1 MSTSQQIAYLMIK
14 LLTIET
20 HLIAQADNPVV
31 EAEELRCT
39 GEELFW
45 TRNRRDAEYTDGVTP
60 ERPFQFMGLPQT
72 AYWQIGI
79 DDTYTA
85 ERDQRFPVGYD
96 PAVDHRLDRVRHK
109 PRLAML
115 PRARSPSVVRT
126 QKLKKNGP
134 RFLRGFSLSAMVR
147 PCLSLD
153 LHPCSL
159 LSPMHNA
166 SDSWRTKSPS

>member
-85 ERDQRFPVGYD
+85 ERVLTDVFATGGLYHGTNDFR
-96 PAVDHRLDRVRHK
+96 
-109 PRLAML
+109 
-115 PRARSPSVVRT
+115 
-126 QKLKKNGP
+126 
-134 RFLRGFSLSAMVR
+134 SAMTLLSITGWTVYAT
-147 PCLSLD
+147 SLD
-153 LHPCSL
+153 WQCSRV
-159 LSPMHNA
+159 PVPP
-166 SDSWRTKSPS
+166 PS